1 MPLGSVAVVMVNAAT
16 VMVNDL
22 VAVAR
27 VASAT

>member
-1 MPLGSVAVVMVNAAT
+1 VPLGSVAVVMVNPVT